1 MRFEASEIARRFHR
15 WTELFGLGF
24 SVQRAPSVTVPAYT
38 GRVAI
43 YARPR
48 PAPGWRVQCSPS
60 SAWSS
65 GRWSPSCCSPTVP
78 ADMTRYVAMGVVAAV
93 DASFGGV
100 RAYVEH
106 TFNDRVFV
114 LAFVSN
120 AVVAVGLVWLGDQL
134 ARRPHH
140 RRRRRVRHPHLP
152 EPRRLRRRL
161 FGG

>member
-1 MRFEASEIARRFHR
+1 VFAFLGLIVGALIALVLR
-15 WTELFGLGF
+15 
-24 SVQRAPSVTVPAYT
+24 
-38 GRVAI
+38 
-43 YARPR
+43 
-48 PAPGWRVQCSPS
+48 
-60 SAWSS
+60 
-65 GRWSPSCCSPTVP
+65 PTVP

-120 AVVAVGLVWLGDQL
+120 AVVAAGLVWLGDQL
-134 ARRPHH
+134 SVDLTTAVAVVFGIRIFQN
-140 RRRRRVRHPHLP
+140 LAA
-152 EPRRLRRRL
+152 LRRRL